1 MSASTTTLLAIA
13 IGGASGALLRFWV
26 GQGAAIML
34 GRDFPFGTLIVNV
47 VGCLAAGIVWGLFE
61 RHEIPSALRA
71 GIMVGL
77 LGAFT
82 TFSAFSIESV
92 LLIQQG
98 GYARASINLLSNAFL
113 CLAAAWLGL
122 GIARSL

>member
-1 MSASTTTLLAIA
+1 MTTSLAIA
-13 IGGASGALLRFWV
+13 IGGAIGALLRFWV
-26 GQGAAIML
+26 GQGAAIAL
-34 GRDFPFGTLIVNV
+34 GKDFPFGTLIVNV
-47 VGCLAAGIVWGLFE
+47 VGCLAAGILWGLLFE
-61 RHEIPSALRA
+61 RYEIAPALRA

-98 GYARASINLLSNAFL
+98 GYARASINVLSNAFL
-113 CLAAAWLGL
+113 CLAAAWLGM

>member
-1 MSASTTTLLAIA
+1 MTTSLAIA
-13 IGGASGALLRFWV
+13 VGGALGALLRFWV

-47 VGCLAAGIVWGLFE
+47 GGCLAAGILWGLFFE
-61 RHEIPSALRA
+61 RYAIPASLRA

-98 GYARASINLLSNAFL
+98 GYAKASINLLSNAFL